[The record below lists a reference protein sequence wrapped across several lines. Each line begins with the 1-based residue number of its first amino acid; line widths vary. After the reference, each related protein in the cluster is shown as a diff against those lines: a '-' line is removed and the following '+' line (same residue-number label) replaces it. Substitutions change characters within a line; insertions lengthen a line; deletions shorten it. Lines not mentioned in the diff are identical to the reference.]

1 MRARGLPVRMP
12 SPLIGAWSV
21 GLLAVLVAWG
31 PLIAV
36 PGELFQRDLIYPWF
50 GEDAFLDFHPL
61 LAPDGVA
68 ALGHLTLMPLYAPA
82 IGVAQLFGLDGT
94 AVIRLVLI
102 QIAVVAYSG
111 AFVAFVTLAGHE
123 RRGVALGALVAG
135 VFAAV
140 NPWAI
145 ARIEHVG
152 LLAGYAFTP
161 LAVAAVVAAERRR
174 SWRMAAVA
182 GVAMVGVAVSPHFLI
197 YAAGIGFVGAVI
209 GLLRAP
215 GWYARRGLLQRI
227 GVGLLAFGALEA
239 YALAPLISA
248 GWLSAGVPG
257 ELTAAA
263 SDLAVREPGAPTLDA
278 ITLTANPQWHAAMRP
293 VGLAAVAW
301 RGLALIPVAA
311 LAAAA
316 VSGRWRRT
324 AIPLVAIVVA
334 VSAFVVW
341 ADSGQART
349 LLEGLVSAVPGGR
362 GLREPDKLLG
372 LSALAQA
379 WGLGAAAAV
388 AWTLTGR
395 ARWAGLAANAALAV
409 LLAALIV
416 PAAGRFLW
424 TDGVTGWRPA
434 PLPEGYASVLAT
446 VRADAAAERVAVFER
461 GERVP
466 DWDDTRVL
474 RHVATRAVRPGSLI
488 GDRVASVSK
497 GLELARGLESDAMLD
512 VLRAEGVDRVLVATD
527 SETGRELAARLA
539 AESGVTTLARSEWLT
554 YARIASEAPI
564 AQAASAWSTVSGARG
579 VAAAP
584 MGTAPLVLDGPLRA
598 RPDDLGGV
606 DVIDASGPA
615 AAPAPIDGARLAALA
630 PAAEGGW
637 EGVDGSPAG
646 FIRWRRVLEL
656 QDLHVDAFGLGLGFA
671 WAPPSTGT
679 AARTLVTEI
688 PVTGE
693 ASDVLLRAL
702 AGDGVAPLRVR
713 AVQAGAE
720 IGAIEIAR
728 GGPEGFDWV
737 RLAQGVLPAGGPV
750 SVEIEAGAGFA
761 AVNAVALTPGGS
773 APAQVTTEPRP
784 PPAIVA
790 TRRSRTE
797 IDVRVDGARGPFV
810 LVVNETFHPA
820 WRATWSGGEARPVP
834 VGLARMGFVIDGAGD
849 FSVQVG
855 FAPQPAQN
863 AGLGVTAAAGAA
875 LVGLLVAVA
884 VGRRRRA
891 GTMAEVP

>member
-1 MRARGLPVRMP
+1 M
-12 SPLIGAWSV
+12 
-21 GLLAVLVAWG
+21 
-31 PLIAV
+31 
-36 PGELFQRDLIYPWF
+36 
-50 GEDAFLDFHPL
+50 
-61 LAPDGVA
+61 
-68 ALGHLTLMPLYAPA
+68 
-82 IGVAQLFGLDGT
+82 
-94 AVIRLVLI
+94 
-102 QIAVVAYSG
+102 
-111 AFVAFVTLAGHE
+111 
-123 RRGVALGALVAG
+123 ALGALVAG

-152 LLAGYAFTP
+152 LLAGYAFTL

-248 GWLSAGVPG
+248 GWLSAGLPG
-257 ELTAAA
+257 ELTAAP

-278 ITLTANPQWHAAMRP
+278 ITLTANPQWHATMRP
-293 VGLAAVAW
+293 VGLSAVAW

-434 PLPEGYASVLAT
+434 PLPAGYASVLAT

-497 GLELARGLESDAMLD
+497 GLELARGLESRCD
-512 VLRAEGVDRVLVATD
+512 VGCLAGRRAWIGCWSRPIPKAGASWLPC
-527 SETGRELAARLA
+527 LA
-539 AESGVTTLARSEWLT
+539 AESGVTTLARGEWLT

-584 MGTAPLVLDGPLRA
+584 MRTAPLVLDGPLRA

-606 DVIDASGPA
+606 DVIDAFGPA
-615 AAPAPIDGARLAALA
+615 AAPTPIDRARLAALA

-656 QDLHVDAFGLGLGFA
+656 QDLRVDAFGLGLGFA

-737 RLAQGVLPAGGPV
+737 RLAQGVLPAGGSV

-761 AVNAVALTPGGS
+761 AVNAVALAPSGS
-773 APAQVTTEPRP
+773 APARATTEPSAPTGDRGHP
-784 PPAIVA
+784 SIENGDRCACG
-790 TRRSRTE
+790 RSARA
-797 IDVRVDGARGPFV
+797 VRA
-810 LVVNETFHPA
+810 
-820 WRATWSGGEARPVP
+820 GGERNVP
-834 VGLARMGFVIDGAGD
+834 PGLAGNVERRRGASRAGGAGAD
-849 FSVQVG
+849 GIRDRWGRRFQR
-855 FAPQPAQN
+855 
-863 AGLGVTAAAGAA
+863 AGQIRAAAGAA
-875 LVGLLVAVA
+875 RGLWRHR
-884 VGRRRRA
+884 GRRRGA
-891 GTMAEVP
+891 GGPAGCGGGGSSPARRNHGGSPVGQPQPRCFAPARMGQTRDLRGWVPDNGTHARSAAKRMPAGGLGRESRVETG

>member
-31 PLIAV
+31 PLIV
-36 PGELFQRDLIYPWF
+36 IPGELFQRDLIYPWF
-50 GEDAFLDFHPL
+50 GEDTFLDFHPL

-111 AFVAFVTLAGHE
+111 AFVAFVTLAGHG

-197 YAAGIGFVGAVI
+197 YAAGIGFVGAAI

-215 GWYARRGLLQRI
+215 GWHARRGLLQRI

-248 GWLSAGVPG
+248 GWLSAGLPG
-257 ELTAAA
+257 ELTAAP
-263 SDLAVREPGAPTLDA
+263 SDLAVREAGAPTLDA

-293 VGLAAVAW
+293 VGLPAVAW
-301 RGLALIPVAA
+301 RGLALVPAAA
-311 LAAAA
+311 LAAA

-434 PLPEGYASVLAT
+434 PLPAGYASVLAT

-527 SETGRELAARLA
+527 SESGRELAALLA
-539 AESGVTTLARSEWLT
+539 AESGVTTLDRSEWLT

-564 AQAASAWSTVSGARG
+564 VQTASAWSTVSGARG
-579 VAAAP
+579 VAAAR
-584 MGTAPLVLDGPLRA
+584 MGTAPLVMDGPLRA
-598 RPDDLGGV
+598 RPDDLEGV

-615 AAPAPIDGARLAALA
+615 AAPAPIDGARLVALA
-630 PAAEGGW
+630 PAVEGGW

-656 QDLHVDAFGLGLGFA
+656 QDLRVDAFGLGLGFA

-737 RLAQGVLPAGGPV
+737 RLAQGVLPAGGSV

-761 AVNAVALTPGGS
+761 AVNAVALAPSGS
-773 APAQVTTEPRP
+773 APARATTEPVP
-784 PPAIVA
+784 PPAIAA

-849 FSVQVG
+849 FSVQVR
-855 FAPQPAQN
+855 FAPQPAQHV
-863 AGLGVTAAAGAA
+863 GFGVTAAAGAA
-875 LVGLLVAVA
+875 LVALLVAVA